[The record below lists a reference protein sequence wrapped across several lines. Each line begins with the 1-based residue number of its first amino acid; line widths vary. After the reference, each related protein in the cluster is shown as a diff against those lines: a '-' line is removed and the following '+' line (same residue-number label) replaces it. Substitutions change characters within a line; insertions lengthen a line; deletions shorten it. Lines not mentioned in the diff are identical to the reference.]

1 VRLCHCH
8 RHRHVLAGDSTDAQE
23 GGLGGRRE
31 QVAVEQVHVALRL
44 SVASDVTGTTAV
56 GDRLVFLVQL
66 GLLGVPLVPLLLVC
80 DVARLACLGVAEVC
94 RAGGLHAPN
103 GFVRNKHSTCW
114 CARGDH
120 IAIVVPMT
128 CVALYVR
135 VHGVYHT
142 MVACL
147 SRLW

>member
-1 VRLCHCH
+1 
-8 RHRHVLAGDSTDAQE
+8 
-23 GGLGGRRE
+23 
-31 QVAVEQVHVALRL
+31 
-44 SVASDVTGTTAV
+44 
-56 GDRLVFLVQL
+56 VFLVQL

-80 DVARLACLGVAEVC
+80 DVARLACLGVAHVAEVC

-120 IAIVVPMT
+120 IAIVVLMT

-142 MVACL
+142 MIVCL